1 MINTYCGL
9 IHLVPISFFFHEKSS
24 GQRAEKELTLE
35 TSDLLYGGNLPL
47 LDCFDAKF
55 SSNTS
60 NSGMLAN

>member
-1 MINTYCGL
+1 M
-9 IHLVPISFFFHEKSS
+9 LVDGSCVRRANEN